1 MKYSRTS
8 IKICALSVLLT
19 ILFVSSSG
27 APIRLQEPK
36 SRIMEASEA
45 LFNTSG
51 TMETMIDSLTQ
62 LLDVVVTLTSASQY
76 RDEIAQHVEVAK
88 KLIKNQSLFNEK
100 ARQYLSLAYRMVTN
114 GKKYQSPKELDEF
127 VTPAEAQQ
135 KAMRYAKELIEKSL
149 FELESGH
156 AENAAKYLLELV
168 IMVVTPVSG

>member
-1 MKYSRTS
+1 LKYSRTN
-8 IKICALSVLLT
+8 IKICVLSVFLSM
-19 ILFVSSSG
+19 LFVSSSW
-27 APIRLQEPK
+27 ASVSTQDPK
-36 SRIMEASEA
+36 TRIIEVSDA
-45 LFNTSG
+45 LFNTGATKTSLV
-51 TMETMIDSLTQ
+51 DSLNE

-76 RDEIAQHVEVAK
+76 RDEISHHVNVAK
-88 KLIKNQSLFNEK
+88 GLIKNQSLFNDK

-114 GKKYQSPKELDEF
+114 GKNYQNPKELDEF

-149 FELESGH
+149 FELESGY

>member
-1 MKYSRTS
+1 
-8 IKICALSVLLT
+8 
-19 ILFVSSSG
+19 
-27 APIRLQEPK
+27 
-36 SRIMEASEA
+36 MEVSEA

-51 TMETMIDSLTQ
+51 TMETMTDSLTQ

-76 RDEIAQHVEVAK
+76 RDEIGHHVEVAK
-88 KLIKNQSLFNEK
+88 DLIKKQSLFNEK
-100 ARQYLSLAYRMVTN
+100 ARQYLSFAYRMVTN